1 MSSLCYNSMISSWWA
16 ILIPVNVNGL
26 DSVHSMIDD
35 VFSKQRQ
42 NTLTMYI
49 FWIQAIDKFNHEQN
63 SFSGPL

>member
-1 MSSLCYNSMISSWWA
+1 MISSWWA
-16 ILIPVNVNGL
+16 ILIPVNVNDL

-49 FWIQAIDKFNHEQN
+49 F
-63 SFSGPL
+63 